1 MSGRGVGSA
10 EVAQNVL
17 PQDHLDFAGPVGK
30 AEVTNWEDSMKT
42 SRLSAVIFAVA
53 PAAMFQAGGPPPPPQ
68 KEKSEQKNRR
78 ETASRPSLS
87 IDPLAVQ
94 PPRASSA
101 PRPAP

>member
-42 SRLSAVIFAVA
+42 SRLSAVICAGALAALFPAGGARA
-53 PAAMFQAGGPPPPPQ
+53 PAQKKRGDLKDRRKTPCAQLVLDEPP
-68 KEKSEQKNRR
+68 SG
-78 ETASRPSLS
+78 A
-87 IDPLAVQ
+87 
-94 PPRASSA
+94 PPRV
-101 PRPAP
+101 PPA